1 MLMLLLASLEA
12 EEERAALTAFYRAHN
27 DGLFR
32 YALSLLRNPSLAE
45 EALSAAWVKCLEHR
59 ETFFSAPPEKR
70 LGWMVVVVKHTALSL
85 HKKEARHGSVEE
97 LPWEPAA
104 PVTQDPQHRQGH
116 QDIVRVIRAMPE
128 QYRTVLELKFLREW
142 NSQQIANA
150 TGLTVNA
157 VNTRISRG
165 RKLLQEALRK
175 EGYGDV

>member
-59 ETFFSAPPEKR
+59 ETFFSVPPD
-70 LGWMVVVVKHTALSL
+70 KHTALSL
-85 HKKEARHGSVEE
+85 HKKEARHGSVEK
-97 LPWEPAA
+97 LTWEPVA
-104 PVTQDPQHRQGH
+104 PATQDPQHRQGH